1 MSIKIQ
7 KLVPYL
13 SQNQDLRVWNSD
25 STPPMHTTSS
35 GHAYVLG
42 SIGTVSVNIW
52 SRKENI
58 IFHIL
63 TRKVNLK
70 ADVGKVYPP
79 VTFVW
84 FNDDQE
90 IESAKGQD
98 SVSLDVNAL
107 DNDKYI
113 SGMIYIQ

>member
-1 MSIKIQ
+1 M
-7 KLVPYL
+7 
-13 SQNQDLRVWNSD
+13 
-25 STPPMHTTSS
+25 
-35 GHAYVLG
+35 
-42 SIGTVSVNIW
+42 
-52 SRKENI
+52 
-58 IFHIL
+58 
-63 TRKVNLK
+63 NLK

-107 DNDKYI
+107 DNDKYV
-113 SGMIYIQ
+113 SGKILIH

>member
-1 MSIKIQ
+1 M
-7 KLVPYL
+7 
-13 SQNQDLRVWNSD
+13 
-25 STPPMHTTSS
+25 
-35 GHAYVLG
+35 
-42 SIGTVSVNIW
+42 
-52 SRKENI
+52 
-58 IFHIL
+58 L

-90 IESAKGQD
+90 IESAKGKD

-107 DNDKYI
+107 DNDKYVSGKI
-113 SGMIYIQ
+113 STN